1 MRTVISRRRLQPVS
15 HDVVEIAPKHQ
26 VYFSVARRSQSFF
39 REDQKLIVEV
49 IARSKILE
57 RITGLDGLQERP
69 GTRSPGHR
77 RAPWKFRDK
86 PRVVCIGVS
95 ILGLVLDHDLNAAIA
110 HRAVWI
116 ARTWTPAP
124 CARSACQNA
133 VIGGANRRDWVSVLV
148 EPLIS

>member
-26 VYFSVARRSQSFF
+26 IYFSVAGRSQSFF

-77 RAPWKFRDK
+77 RAPWTFPHTPPFLCVLD
-86 PRVVCIGVS
+86 S
-95 ILGLVLDHDLNAAIA
+95 ILGL
-110 HRAVWI
+110 
-116 ARTWTPAP
+116 
-124 CARSACQNA
+124 
-133 VIGGANRRDWVSVLV
+133 
-148 EPLIS
+148 